1 MALSPLELGP
11 ENIGG
16 PASQAATGASM
27 GSMLGP
33 LGMAAGIGLSIFG
46 GLKSYGAAKQQY
58 SEEQKVFGLEAQAEA
73 QRKQMMELNAKRLS
87 LETVRH
93 AQRARSMALAGA
105 TSQGS
110 QLGSG
115 LAGGYGQIQGQAG
128 VGLLGI
134 SQQLGAGEAL
144 FGINAQIMQER
155 QRIAGL
161 GSQAYTGQ
169 AISGLGQTIGQSSRL
184 IGRDVPY
191 F

>member
-1 MALSPLELGP
+1 MALSDSLGML
-11 ENIGG
+11 
-16 PASQAATGASM
+16 ATGAEANPI
-27 GSMLGP
+27 GAV
-33 LGMAAGIGLSIFG
+33 GMAAGIGLSIFG
-46 GLKSYGAAKQQY
+46 GLSQYSAAKKQY
-58 SEEQKVFGLEAQAEA
+58 GVEQSIFGLEQQAEA

-93 AQRARSMALAGA
+93 AQRARAMATAGA

-110 QLGSG
+110 QYGSG

-144 FGINAQIMQER
+144 FGINSQIMQQR
-155 QRIAGL
+155 QQYAAL

-169 AISGLGQTIGQSSRL
+169 AISGLGGTIGQTSRL